1 MTHRAHDDDNLVT
14 FVAPRFHARCAASDP
29 RRISDGRA
37 TELLNK
43 RRHSCIPARLERARF
58 GHGKSSAYS
67 DAREVRASLI
77 TAHKAG
83 QRAPTTDLPGIDA
96 GVEGVRFIEAAVRSA
111 AADGRWTPLG
121 EEIA

>member
-1 MTHRAHDDDNLVT
+1 LEGFAQIYAD
-14 FVAPRFHARCAASDP
+14 AA
-29 RRISDGRA
+29 
-37 TELLNK
+37 N
-43 RRHSCIPARLERARF
+43 
-58 GHGKSSAYS
+58 
-67 DAREVRASLI
+67 LI

-83 QRAPTTDLPGIDA
+83 QRAPATDLPGVEA